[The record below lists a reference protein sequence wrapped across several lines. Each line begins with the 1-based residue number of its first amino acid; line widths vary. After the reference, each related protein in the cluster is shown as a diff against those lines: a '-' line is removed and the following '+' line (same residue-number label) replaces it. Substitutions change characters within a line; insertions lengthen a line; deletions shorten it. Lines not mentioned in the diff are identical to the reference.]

1 MMDCIHRFSGSSK
14 SSCLGGHKVFIRY
27 GQNAGEIAAKAA
39 LSGKTQAESLAIYE
53 KRWRGETDAKIRSA
67 LRVQRR
73 WLQFSDEEW
82 DKELESIRTLNDA
95 ELVQFMKAD
104 FGSRY
109 AARMALRHPLFTLR
123 QVYHMVKKI

>member
-1 MMDCIHRFSGSSK
+1 MRRM
-14 SSCLGGHKVFIRY
+14 
-27 GQNAGEIAAKAA
+27 A
-39 LSGKTQAESLAIYE
+39 
-53 KRWRGETDAKIRSA
+53 ETDEYALHKGSA
-67 LRVQRR
+67 QMAAI
-73 WLQFSDEEW
+73 SDEDKF

>member
-1 MMDCIHRFSGSSK
+1 MPIHATSLNRH
-14 SSCLGGHKVFIRY
+14 CTVHKR
-27 GQNAGEIAAKAA
+27 
-39 LSGKTQAESLAIYE
+39 L
-53 KRWRGETDAKIRSA
+53 
-67 LRVQRR
+67 QRR

>member
-1 MMDCIHRFSGSSK
+1 MRSGIK
-14 SSCLGGHKVFIRY
+14 SLNLFG
-27 GQNAGEIAAKAA
+27 
-39 LSGKTQAESLAIYE
+39 
-53 KRWRGETDAKIRSA
+53 
-67 LRVQRR
+67 
-73 WLQFSDEEW
+73 
-82 DKELESIRTLNDA
+82 LNDA

>member
-1 MMDCIHRFSGSSK
+1 MWYTCLRVKSGCLNAILAAYLDPK
-14 SSCLGGHKVFIRY
+14 SAFI
-27 GQNAGEIAAKAA
+27 NWT
-39 LSGKTQAESLAIYE
+39 S
-53 KRWRGETDAKIRSA
+53 SA